1 MNDSSRPAAKLADLD
16 PETRMFLSRLSR
28 DDLEALERAIP
39 LMKRLF
45 SFGIV
50 AKWIILT
57 LIAVIIGAS
66 TLWDGIAN
74 ILKHLRAP

>member
-66 TLWDGIAN
+66 TLWDGSRIS
-74 ILKHLRAP
+74 